1 MAKRKKRNRGG
12 GVPFNPDVD
21 TGTKRPVT
29 ARVAVGDVNDKFSD
43 YPSNGLTPRRLAR
56 IFREAD
62 EGNVR
67 AQMELF
73 EEMEEKDTHL
83 FSQMQTRKLAVT
95 GLDWEVQPFSED
107 EIDKEIAD
115 FIDEQLKGIENFDE
129 VLIDMLDAIGKG
141 ISIMELA
148 WTVEDGRNVIE
159 DIEYVHPKKL
169 VWDSTTD
176 ELKVCTREYPSGVE
190 LPENK
195 FVVHKYKAKSG
206 HASRAGIMRVVSWM
220 YLFKNY
226 DIKDWVSFCEV
237 FGMPLRLVF
246 KEAVA
251 FLKGKRTLT
260 SEEYKMLSDESRAK
274 AFTVS
279 GYTSLEVLQE
289 FLDCLTKAAEEGTT
303 KEQFLEDMNRFL
315 EEHGYEGINPWK
327 CDNIFRTNMQ
337 TALNAGHY
345 KSMTDETT
353 MKLRPYWRYRTAGDG
368 HVRESHAVME
378 GRVYR
383 ADDPIWDVWYP
394 PNGFRCRCMVVSL
407 SKKQVERMGLH
418 VETEA
423 PYDVDYSTGEI
434 LTKFPDKGF
443 SNNPAKT
450 VWKPDMTNISP
461 ELRKMFRERKQPEDG
476 ETK

>member
-1 MAKRKKRNRGG
+1 M
-12 GVPFNPDVD
+12 DVL
-21 TGTKRPVT
+21 
-29 ARVAVGDVNDKFSD
+29 
-43 YPSNGLTPRRLAR
+43 YGLT
-56 IFREAD
+56 
-62 EGNVR
+62 
-67 AQMELF
+67 
-73 EEMEEKDTHL
+73 KD
-83 FSQMQTRKLAVT
+83 F
-95 GLDWEVQPFSED
+95 
-107 EIDKEIAD
+107 
-115 FIDEQLKGIENFDE
+115 
-129 VLIDMLDAIGKG
+129 
-141 ISIMELA
+141 
-148 WTVEDGRNVIE
+148 
-159 DIEYVHPKKL
+159 
-169 VWDSTTD
+169 
-176 ELKVCTREYPSGVE
+176 
-190 LPENK
+190 
-195 FVVHKYKAKSG
+195 
-206 HASRAGIMRVVSWM
+206 
-220 YLFKNY
+220 
-226 DIKDWVSFCEV
+226 
-237 FGMPLRLVF
+237 VF

-353 MKLRPYWRYRTAGDG
+353 MKLRPYWRYRTAEDG